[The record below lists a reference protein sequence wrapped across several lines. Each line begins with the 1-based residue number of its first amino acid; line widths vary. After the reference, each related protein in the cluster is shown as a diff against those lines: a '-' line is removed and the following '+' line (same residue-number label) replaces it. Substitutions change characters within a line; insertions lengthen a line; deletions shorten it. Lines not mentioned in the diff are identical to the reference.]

1 MDVKQE
7 AHEVDA
13 TILEDGAPKVLGDA
27 DKWLAH
33 AREKVSLRID
43 EYGPRPI
50 ASDSD
55 YQQSKRERAACR
67 KDYKELDEERKKLTR
82 TIEDAISDFKQSC
95 KETLAPLSDADRKY
109 KGYLEEWEETCCQQ
123 RRGIL
128 AKEYEEFA
136 PALAELVPFDLL
148 SSHYSNGGK
157 WYARSTGEVQAVES
171 MQDAATEIARNEK
184 TIDSTSYSDDEKRQ
198 LKAKY
203 FSSLDLVRSLR
214 EVASEK
220 EERERVAHLE
230 AERRSQA
237 QQSAAAAAE
246 DEQRRL
252 ESQRN
257 AAEATRQADEA
268 SKAKALRDAEEA
280 RQRRVKTGQEVDTA
294 FSVEF
299 RVKVTEMQLS
309 QLRKWMNYIGI
320 QAKFRRI

>member
-1 MDVKQE
+1 MKQE

-13 TILEDGAPKVLGDA
+13 TILEDGSPKVLGNA
-27 DKWLAH
+27 DKWLEH
-33 AREKVSLRID
+33 ARERVSSRIG

-50 ASDSD
+50 ESDSD

-67 KDYKELDEERKKLTR
+67 KDYKELDDERKKLTR

-109 KGYLEEWEETCCQQ
+109 KDYLEEWDEACRQQ

-148 SSHYSNGGK
+148 SSHYSDDGK
-157 WYARSTGEVQAVES
+157 WYARSTGEAQAVES
-171 MQDAATEIARNEK
+171 MQEAAAEIARNEK
-184 TIDSTSYSDDEKRQ
+184 TIESTSYSDDEKRQ

-203 FSSLDLVRSLR
+203 FSTLDLVKSLH
-214 EVASEK
+214 EVAAEK
-220 EERERVAHLE
+220 EERERVARLE
-230 AERRSQA
+230 ADRKERA
-237 QQSAAAAAE
+237 EANAAAAAE
-246 DEQRRL
+246 AERGRL
-252 ESQRN
+252 ESQRK
-257 AAEATRQADEA
+257 AAEAAQKAEETRQAQR
-268 SKAKALRDAEEA
+268 LRDAEEA
-280 RQRRVKTGQEVDTA
+280 RQRRVKTGQEADTA

-299 RVKVTEMQLS
+299 RAKVTEIQLS